1 MPMLEVKSESVT
13 SGLTLAESPS
23 TSGSAPCKPEAWIQH
38 CVANKTFLGGA
49 ATQDELVTRRN
60 MRDVVVHDMEI
71 IFKKYGGPMQF
82 LEAAL
87 TSPEEIARFTQFL
100 DGLHGSSETCD
111 GKDFSAKGNIQFQG
125 KISQLSFKAESSI
138 KPPTFQNTA
147 LKLVDEYTLNG
158 FLSKEQPIQVWL
170 KDTCKTETQF
180 QLFFVK
186 GAARSHTL
194 QALLMY
200 IMYMKRNL
208 RSLLLRSRAA

>member
-1 MPMLEVKSESVT
+1 MLAVKSEPSSSFAV
-13 SGLTLAESPS
+13 SPF
-23 TSGSAPCKPEAWIQH
+23 TSGSAPCKPEAWIQE
-38 CVANKTFLGGA
+38 CVANRIFLGGA
-49 ATQDELVTRRN
+49 ASQEELVARHN
-60 MRDVVVHDMEI
+60 MRDVVLHDMEI
-71 IFKKYGGPMQF
+71 VFNKYGGPMQF

-87 TSPEEIARFTQFL
+87 TSPEEIARFAQFL
-100 DGLHGSSETCD
+100 DGLHGSSETWD

-180 QLFFVK
+180 QLFYVK

-194 QALLMY
+194 QALLSHHQCPASGKQY
-200 IMYMKRNL
+200 
-208 RSLLLRSRAA
+208 AAIKQL